1 VKILKVRYY
10 VDDGFRPVCRVDTNE
25 GPVLLNI
32 EALKLRLVWA
42 GFVFVG
48 ERSSAAAPRIVLPR
62 KWAGNDSE
70 MTLHGFATDP
80 AIVKI
85 AQGFV
90 EACHTGT
97 FEPGSVPIP
106 TEPPQ
111 YVNITSPPCRFRH
124 SIVWPIDGAQTL
136 GSQLVRITRREEP

>member
-1 VKILKVRYY
+1 MRTTRARGRNRYPQCIARGLAPTRGLQRRNSSDSGRRAPPGNVLGLRSGAGGGRVKILKVRYY

-70 MTLHGFATDP
+70 MTLH
-80 AIVKI
+80 
-85 AQGFV
+85 
-90 EACHTGT
+90 
-97 FEPGSVPIP
+97 
-106 TEPPQ
+106 
-111 YVNITSPPCRFRH
+111 
-124 SIVWPIDGAQTL
+124 
-136 GSQLVRITRREEP
+136 